1 VPRRFINLGIVPIFM
16 GRRSTSLRSSGS
28 QTDNQEDVMSQ
39 APAMNNHASSN
50 DNDRE
55 NVLAAVSARWKRLS
69 PEEISALRTS
79 RELIALV
86 VAKYGI
92 KTNAARRDVEALL
105 DGRTLTA

>member
-1 VPRRFINLGIVPIFM
+1 
-16 GRRSTSLRSSGS
+16 
-28 QTDNQEDVMSQ
+28 MSQ
-39 APAMNNHASSN
+39 APAMNNDARSN
-50 DNDRE
+50 DDERKD
-55 NVLAAVSARWKRLS
+55 VLNAVGARWKRLS
-69 PEEISALRTS
+69 PQEISALRTS